1 MMNPPEHDPNE
12 PYPSVRAAFV
22 LTLMAVVSSLFT
34 TIALYGL
41 GALAAFGVG
50 RAIGVG
56 AVASM
61 GAQRVPE
68 PQAERIGLRRL
79 DWEAIPL
86 ILCLVPAIL
95 LTSELDNFVYDYAG
109 DQPSLLQSVDPQID
123 PNAPDAGYETTDT
136 LVDDYDVGTE
146 EPPDTLVEEEATPVD
161 EPVRIL
167 DPDDPASMVQGFIVM
182 VGIIPIVD
190 CFLFFGVIQQGLIR
204 RKGLVQGALYAG
216 LFWMLMR
223 DPPIQGMARFL
234 MGSLALLGL
243 GWLLGIV
250 RVATRSILGPMLL
263 AASWA
268 AIGFFALAYE
278 GIIDLPGMNVPGTHL
293 PMLVSASSLGIVAWA
308 GLALFEEA
316 KKQYALDE
324 APVTGAADSEDDPD
338 Q

>member
-1 MMNPPEHDPNE
+1 MMSPPEHDPND

-22 LTLMAVVSSLFT
+22 LTLMAVVASLFT

-41 GALAAFGVG
+41 GALAAYGVG

-68 PQAERIGLRRL
+68 PPAERIGLRRL
-79 DWEAIPL
+79 DWEALPL

-95 LTSELDNFVYDYAG
+95 LTSELDNFLHDYAG
-109 DQPSLLQSVDPQID
+109 DQPSLLQGVEP
-123 PNAPDAGYETTDT
+123 PAEPDASDAAFETADT
-136 LVDDYDVGTE
+136 LVDDYDVGTQ
-146 EPPDTLVEEEATPVD
+146 EPPDTLVDGEAAPVD

-167 DPDDPASMVQGFIVM
+167 EPDAAASMIQGFIVM

-204 RKGLVQGALYAG
+204 RRGLVQGALYAG

-234 MGSLALLGL
+234 MGSVALLGL
-243 GWLLGIV
+243 GWILGIV

-268 AIGFFALAYE
+268 AIGFFAVAYE

-293 PMLVSASSLGIVAWA
+293 PVLVSVSSLGIVAWA
-308 GLALFEEA
+308 GTALFEEA
-316 KKQYALDE
+316 KKQFALEDAEGHEASRLDE
-324 APVTGAADSEDDPD
+324 DDD